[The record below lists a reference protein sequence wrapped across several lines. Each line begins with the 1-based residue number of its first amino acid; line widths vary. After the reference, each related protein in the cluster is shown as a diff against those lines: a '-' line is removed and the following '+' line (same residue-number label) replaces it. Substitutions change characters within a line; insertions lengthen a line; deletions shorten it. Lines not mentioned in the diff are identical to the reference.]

1 MDGAGGR
8 DHDTAG
14 ENQSSAPWDSRV
26 RKRVQGGNSI
36 EREWGGRSLVVSLR
50 PRTERG
56 SSQPMWLTSCWY
68 KAAHGR
74 SRGIRRENISLFGP
88 CYISYLED

>member
-1 MDGAGGR
+1 MFVSQSFHIWAGELSGLGFQHLIHLTPRNHCKPQEPKKRGGSLCGMDGAGGR

-36 EREWGGRSLVVSLR
+36 EREWGGGL
-50 PRTERG
+50 
-56 SSQPMWLTSCWY
+56 
-68 KAAHGR
+68 
-74 SRGIRRENISLFGP
+74 
-88 CYISYLED
+88 